1 MDKEVKASKGLEGLT
16 PWTWSQGGNIPGNHH
31 GPATKVGGLVGGT
44 CISLLS
50 SSLKVKANSNWQQ
63 RYG

>member
-31 GPATKVGGLVGGT
+31 GPATKVGALVGQGT
-44 CISLLS
+44 CICLLS
-50 SSLKVKANSNWQQ
+50 SIQS
-63 RYG
+63 